1 MHSAGARPGRLRID
15 LRHGNRQNGR
25 RTITVTDVSKGTSVS
40 AKSNG
45 SGLYRVQHLIPD
57 IYSVEADATGY
68 SKTLVNNV
76 VVYADTAP
84 EVNLQLEVGA
94 VSSTVTV
101 TGGAPLLETDRAEVS
116 TILDARAI
124 ENLPNMNRNFTEFEL
139 LTPGTTY
146 IGWGPGEGGGNPQR
160 SGSIEVDGQLPFAT
174 GYELDGTDN
183 QEPLNGVAVINPNL
197 DSVSE
202 MKMTAQNYD
211 AEFGKAVAGLWFAT
225 FLLGD
230 VTQYWR
236 SVASSTTGK
245 TTQKRFF
252 TYAQDQWRAT
262 PKLSIDYGLRW
273 EPYTP
278 EAVTSKGE
286 GGMLNIDTGTLNI
299 AGYGIYNNQI
309 NVANNY
315 KEFAPRLGVNY
326 QIFKKTVIRAGYGIV
341 YGQGWAGNT
350 FGSVLTGSF
359 PLQIQQN
366 LVLAS
371 TSYGAVFNLTQAQGA
386 VPAGPPTY
394 IFPSIPSKGEY
405 VLPDGISQST
415 RPQQLRL
422 PTVAGWNFTLQQE
435 LSPTL
440 SLQIGYIGS
449 EAYHNMFDSSNQFN
463 ANEGTLA
470 GFNQINPNTG
480 TTYTLCEREPF
491 CGDAGGTAQSLFHLW
506 GISHGWSQGIGDN
519 FNEAT
524 GSYNALQVVLT
535 KRISAGLSFLAH
547 YTWSHALDHESYEFM
562 IDSKIGRGNSYYNR
576 RNAFVFAGDYDL
588 PFGRGK
594 EFASNVPGWA
604 NQIIGGFQLNGTAT
618 LEDSLPF
625 SPCYGEIAEDN
636 DIAANDGCGPFWPSK
651 VPGAG
656 PNIHKGKFDPIALTV
671 PYLPTSPHPLTP
683 YGITGS
689 TFGAYAR
696 PQAGTW
702 GTGGVTPSGA
712 QASSTSMHRWPRTSP
727 YTRTSKYRSSFRD
740 STSSTT

>member
-1 MHSAGARPGRLRID
+1 M
-15 LRHGNRQNGR
+15 
-25 RTITVTDVSKGTSVS
+25 TDVSKDTSVS

-211 AEFGKAVAGLWFAT
+211 AEFGKTVAGLGFAT

-470 GFNQINPNTG
+470 GFNQINPNTD

-506 GISHGWSQGIGDN
+506 GVSHGWSQGIGDN

-547 YTWSHALDHESYEFM
+547 YTWSHALDHEAYEFM

-683 YGITGS
+683 YGTTGS

>member
-1 MHSAGARPGRLRID
+1 
-15 LRHGNRQNGR
+15 
-25 RTITVTDVSKGTSVS
+25 
-40 AKSNG
+40 
-45 SGLYRVQHLIPD
+45 
-57 IYSVEADATGY
+57 
-68 SKTLVNNV
+68 
-76 VVYADTAP
+76 
-84 EVNLQLEVGA
+84 
-94 VSSTVTV
+94 
-101 TGGAPLLETDRAEVS
+101 
-116 TILDARAI
+116 
-124 ENLPNMNRNFTEFEL
+124 
-139 LTPGTTY
+139 
-146 IGWGPGEGGGNPQR
+146 
-160 SGSIEVDGQLPFAT
+160 
-174 GYELDGTDN
+174 
-183 QEPLNGVAVINPNL
+183 
-197 DSVSE
+197 
-202 MKMTAQNYD
+202 
-211 AEFGKAVAGLWFAT
+211 
-225 FLLGD
+225 
-230 VTQYWR
+230 
-236 SVASSTTGK
+236 
-245 TTQKRFF
+245 
-252 TYAQDQWRAT
+252 
-262 PKLSIDYGLRW
+262 
-273 EPYTP
+273 
-278 EAVTSKGE
+278 
-286 GGMLNIDTGTLNI
+286 
-299 AGYGIYNNQI
+299 
-309 NVANNY
+309 
-315 KEFAPRLGVNY
+315 
-326 QIFKKTVIRAGYGIV
+326 
-341 YGQGWAGNT
+341 
-350 FGSVLTGSF
+350 
-359 PLQIQQN
+359 
-366 LVLAS
+366 
-371 TSYGAVFNLTQAQGA
+371 
-386 VPAGPPTY
+386 
-394 IFPSIPSKGEY
+394 
-405 VLPDGISQST
+405 
-415 RPQQLRL
+415 
-422 PTVAGWNFTLQQE
+422 
-435 LSPTL
+435 
-440 SLQIGYIGS
+440 
-449 EAYHNMFDSSNQFN
+449 MFDSSNQFN

-547 YTWSHALDHESYEFM
+547 YTWSHALDHEAYEFM

-618 LEDSLPF
+618 LEGGLPF

-727 YTRTSKYRSSFRD
+727 YTRTSKCRSSFRD